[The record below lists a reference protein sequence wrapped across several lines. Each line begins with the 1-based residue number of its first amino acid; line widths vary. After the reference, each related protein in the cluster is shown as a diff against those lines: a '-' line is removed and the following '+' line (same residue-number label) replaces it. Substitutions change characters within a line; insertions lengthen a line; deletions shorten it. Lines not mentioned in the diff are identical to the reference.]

1 MGLLGGLY
9 TLSSWGAFAMA
20 LLILL
25 LILAQ
30 VVGRLLGFV
39 VPSALE
45 LAGFATAA
53 LVFFGLAPTLR
64 EGGHVRV
71 RLLLRALPP
80 GPRLWAE
87 RVGGSLA
94 LLASACA
101 AWALWRLVWDA
112 YRFGDLA
119 PGLLPL
125 PLWVPLFLVAL
136 GLSVFTLALG
146 EVFWAL
152 LWGRVPSFLEGGGE

>member
-1 MGLLGGLY
+1 MGFLGALY
-9 TLSSWGAFAMA
+9 LFSTWGALAMA
-20 LLILL
+20 LLILF

-30 VVGRLLGFV
+30 VLGRLLGFV

-53 LVFFGLAPTLR
+53 MVFFGLAPTLR

-80 GPRLWAE
+80 GPRLWVE

-94 LLASACA
+94 LLASAYA
-101 AWALWRLVWDA
+101 TWALWRLVWEA

-125 PLWVPLFLVAL
+125 PLWMPLLLVAL
-136 GLSVFTLALG
+136 GLSVFTVALG
-146 EVFWAL
+146 EVFWTL
-152 LWGRVPSFLEGGGE
+152 LLGRIPSLLEGGGE